1 MLLSDLTK
9 VMVDDSAS
17 IYKKALYVLLYELG
31 IELDKGHMILI
42 SNVTSCE
49 LLDAE
54 IKVIEKALNNED

>member
-9 VMVDDSAS
+9 IMVDESAS
-17 IYKKALYVLLYELG
+17 AYKKALYVLLYELG
-31 IELDKGHMILI
+31 IDLDKEDRILI

-49 LLDAE
+49 LNNDE

>member
-9 VMVDDSAS
+9 VMADDSAS
-17 IYKKALYVLLYELG
+17 VYKKALYVLLYELG

-49 LLDAE
+49 LNDAE
-54 IKVIEKALNNED
+54 LKVIEKVLNNED